1 MLSHQESPENYLTTK
16 QIQRQ
21 AVLWGCTNR
30 IPALSTEPKRI
41 QLTTAGRQSNRPIPE
56 TCPGFLLMLWSV
68 GSGELRSIRA
78 LILFN
83 TCFLPSEIQLSHPIA
98 HLSLSP
104 KVTRYRS
111 LEKFFSPCTFIMQ
124 MSYFSLILPCW
135 CFLTYNFP
143 LVKAFLRMRAHT
155 HTHTHTHTHKTS
167 NHTNIDTDPNTY
179 APQHSLYTMSV
190 IRE

>member
-1 MLSHQESPENYLTTK
+1 MGCHFLLHGIFPVQQSNPRLFHLLHCRRILYMLSHQESPENYLTTK

-83 TCFLPSEIQLSHPIA
+83 TCFLPSEIQLSHPTA
-98 HLSLSP
+98 HLSLS
-104 KVTRYRS
+104 K
-111 LEKFFSPCTFIMQ
+111 
-124 MSYFSLILPCW
+124 SYQ
-135 CFLTYNFP
+135 
-143 LVKAFLRMRAHT
+143 V
-155 HTHTHTHTHKTS
+155 
-167 NHTNIDTDPNTY
+167 
-179 APQHSLYTMSV
+179 
-190 IRE
+190 